1 MIKIQQRVPSFSSA
15 NTVLP
20 AVSETESP
28 AIGSINVNDYI
39 SAEGSEINSEWLI
52 LLFYPLDFAFNR
64 PVKE

>member
-1 MIKIQQRVPSFSSA
+1 MIKIQQQVPSFSSA

-39 SAEGSEINSEWLI
+39 SAEGSEIKSEWLI